1 MGDCD
6 RMNEATADPA
16 GRKKVR
22 LAAHDLSVTR
32 RIGVM
37 LVNYIPLLLA
47 IGLGL
52 TLLIPWAPLGQRTLA
67 AVAELYLLPP
77 LLARLVLL
85 VRRPSGNAI
94 AMGSGDFFA
103 WWLLLN
109 LQTIFCRFPALEELL
124 RLVPTLY
131 SAWLRLWGSRIGSL
145 IYWAPGTLVL
155 DRSYLDIGDNVVF
168 GAGVRLNPHVIARN
182 EKGVAELIL
191 APVRIGEGAAVG
203 GYSLLT
209 AGTEIAANE
218 STRAC
223 LLSPPFT
230 RWKGGQRERIADS
243 PAP

>member
-1 MGDCD
+1 MGAAG
-6 RMNEATADPA
+6 RMNEASAEPA
-16 GRKKVR
+16 ARNAVR
-22 LAAHDLSVTR
+22 LAAHDLSAGR
-32 RIGVM
+32 RVGVM

-52 TLLIPWAPLGQRTLA
+52 TLFAPWASPRCRALTALA
-67 AVAELYLLPP
+67 GLYLLPP

-85 VRRPSGNAI
+85 ARRPEGRAI
-94 AMGSGDFFA
+94 AMGSADFFA

-109 LQTIFCRFPALEELL
+109 LQTVFCRFPALEELL

-131 SAWLRLWGSRIGSL
+131 SAWLRLWGSRIGRL

-155 DRSYLDIGDNVVF
+155 DRSFLEIGDNVVF
-168 GAGVRLNPHVIARN
+168 GAGVRLNPHVVARN
-182 EKGVAELIL
+182 DEGATVLVL

-230 RWKGGQRERIADS
+230 RWKNGQRERIADT
-243 PAP
+243 PRP